1 MVRGADSDSDR
12 YEWRPNRSRHKL
24 ILRVETVRTASGDWN
39 YRASYPELPNVSAT
53 SPKVLDAIIDLE
65 AHLSRYLDEDSA

>member
-12 YEWRPNRSRHKL
+12 YEWRQNRSWHKL

-39 YRASYPELPNVSAT
+39 YRASYPELPHVSAT

-65 AHLSRYLDEDSA
+65 AYVSRYLDEDSA